1 MDSILLAW
9 LQSTD
14 EAEREHLLA
23 ELLLVRA
30 TPLIKHTL
38 WLRLGFRLG
47 KDGEN
52 SNNPDAEDIYHDV
65 IAKLVQRLNTLRM
78 EPGRNEIR
86 NYRQFVT
93 RMAVNACHDYLRAKS
108 PARARLKNSLH
119 DLLDRHRD
127 FRLWRGKADLLL
139 CGFAGWGT
147 GDEILPQAQ
156 RLDQLAEH
164 PEVFRAE
171 RFAGEDLQRVPRTK
185 LVAEIFKWVGAPIEL
200 EVLVDLVAALLEV
213 KDRPHEAL
221 DEEGSDVRLRL
232 VDPTIRS
239 DALLEGRDE
248 LRQFW
253 GEVRRLSPRL
263 REVVCLSF
271 VDENGEDLVSLLLDA
286 GVLTLPEMAADL
298 GMPLEQL
305 KALWG
310 RTPMDSETLA
320 AHLGA
325 TRRQICRWRH
335 KAWQQLAL
343 GLGDGKTEN

>member
-9 LQSTD
+9 LQSKD
-14 EAEREHLLA
+14 EAERERLLA
-23 ELLLVRA
+23 ELILVHA
-30 TPLIKHTL
+30 TPLIKHML
-38 WLRLGFRLG
+38 WLKLGFHLG
-47 KDGEN
+47 KAGEN
-52 SNNPDAEDIYHDV
+52 SNNPDAEDLYHDV
-65 IAKLVQRLNTLRM
+65 VAKLVQRLNALWA
-78 EPGRNEIR
+78 EPEKNEIR
-86 NYRQFVT
+86 NYRQFIM
-93 RMAVNACHDYLRAKS
+93 RMAANACHDYLRAKS

-127 FRLWRGKADLLL
+127 FRLWRGKTDLLI
-139 CGFAGWGT
+139 CGFAGWET
-147 GDEILPQAQ
+147 GSENLQQAE

-200 EVLVDLVAALLEV
+200 ETLVDLVAASLEV

-221 DEEGSDVRLRL
+221 DEEDSDIRLRL
-232 VDPTIRS
+232 VDPSIRC

-253 GEVRRLSPRL
+253 EEVRKLSPKL
-263 REVVCLSF
+263 REAVCLSF
-271 VDENGEDLVSLLLDA
+271 ADENGEDLISLLLDA
-286 GVLTLPEMAADL
+286 GVLTMPEIAADL
-298 GMPLEQL
+298 GMELNRL

-310 RTPMDSETLA
+310 RTPMDTETLA

-325 TRRQICRWRH
+325 TRRQVSRWRH
-335 KAWQQLAL
+335 RAWQQLAGSL
-343 GLGDGKTEN
+343 ADVKTKN